1 MKNNN
6 AEKSRFWEALRG
18 RLKTFFTK
26 NLAIKILSLVFA
38 MLLWGYVL
46 MTQNPQREKTISNVK
61 VSIEGEADLT
71 TRKLTIRGDRSAL
84 LDDISVRVKTQ
95 LTSYA
100 DLSADDITASIN
112 LSEISSK
119 GTHTL
124 KINVRSSTGQVVSYS
139 PSQIEVEI
147 DTLITH
153 TVPVEVRKE
162 GELPDGYWAGDV
174 QLGSSVITLEG
185 AATDLM
191 QIAKAVGTI
200 DLTDRTENVNQS
212 MVLTLCDEDGNEID
226 SSILFGGLPTI
237 VAKLE
242 ILPSKLVPIDVDA
255 AIIGRD
261 ALPENFEIVSDGTS
275 LENNLVRIVG
285 DAESIEKVTS
295 LSLETLDVTGLTE
308 SVQQELAILVPEGVR
323 IVGDSTV
330 NVQVTI
336 REKTGTL
343 SFEELPIEIV
353 GLARGQEASL
363 NEELAELTFTGR
375 VSQLAGITRGD
386 ITVYADVTGL
396 TAGTHAVKLAVQMNG
411 EDLPSDLQCTF
422 TSADTVQVTIKE

>member
-200 DLTDRTENVNQS
+200 DLTDRTE
-212 MVLTLCDEDGNEID
+212 M
-226 SSILFGGLPTI
+226 
-237 VAKLE
+237 
-242 ILPSKLVPIDVDA
+242 
-255 AIIGRD
+255 
-261 ALPENFEIVSDGTS
+261 
-275 LENNLVRIVG
+275 
-285 DAESIEKVTS
+285 
-295 LSLETLDVTGLTE
+295 
-308 SVQQELAILVPEGVR
+308 
-323 IVGDSTV
+323 
-330 NVQVTI
+330 
-336 REKTGTL
+336 
-343 SFEELPIEIV
+343 
-353 GLARGQEASL
+353 
-363 NEELAELTFTGR
+363 
-375 VSQLAGITRGD
+375 
-386 ITVYADVTGL
+386 
-396 TAGTHAVKLAVQMNG
+396 
-411 EDLPSDLQCTF
+411 
-422 TSADTVQVTIKE
+422 

>member
-100 DLSADDITASIN
+100 DLSADDI
-112 LSEISSK
+112 
-119 GTHTL
+119 
-124 KINVRSSTGQVVSYS
+124 INVRSSTGQVVSYS

-285 DAESIEKVTS
+285 DAEAIEKVTS